1 MRTLNNV
8 SKHARYRKVVVRGQ
22 LCLIIRQSALKQKQ
36 KNIEGLFSFVTTYHP
51 VVQDLKK
58 TLMAN
63 RSQIENRPL
72 LKTIFKRPLIISYK
86 RGKYLKAKLVTWRQ
100 LPDNAS
106 GGSRGG
112 SWGAAPPLIFR
123 PKWGPKGRKKNFL
136 RPPPPPPLISG
147 CGGVYRPLR
156 PGAILSVTTEFGDH
170 HDKSAS
176 NWGYNT
182 VEPRY
187 NECQGT
193 DKIWFAI
200 TRFRYIRV
208 YNGLLVRS
216 KSFFIYFTITGQC
229 RIQGRGLG
237 GPGPPPPVIFRPN
250 RHFWEREN
258 RSLDRGSTQQRAFH
272 HFLNAT
278 RKNQNNSRLERSCS

>member
-1 MRTLNNV
+1 MRTLNNA

-36 KNIEGLFSFVTTYHP
+36 KNIEGLFSFLTTYHP

-72 LKTIFKRPLIISYK
+72 LKTIFKRPEARRTEK
-86 RGKYLKAKLVTWRQ
+86 KFF
-100 LPDNAS
+100 
-106 GGSRGG
+106 
-112 SWGAAPPLIFR
+112 WGRF
-123 PKWGPKGRKKNFL
+123 
-136 RPPPPPPLISG
+136 PPPPLISG
-147 CGGVYRPLR
+147 CGGVYLPLR
-156 PGAILSVTTEFGDH
+156 PGATLSVTTEFGDH

-176 NWGYNT
+176 NWGHNT

-237 GPGPPPPVIFRPN
+237 GPGPPRYF
-250 RHFWEREN
+250 
-258 RSLDRGSTQQRAFH
+258 
-272 HFLNAT
+272 
-278 RKNQNNSRLERSCS
+278 